1 MSAMSAVRVVAADL
15 GDPSHGEAIV
25 AVLDS
30 YARDPMGGGTPLSPE
45 VSATLSDR
53 LRAHPT
59 TRAFLAFDG
68 DEPVGLAICFLG
80 FSTFAARPL
89 LNIHDLAVLSGRRG
103 RGIGRALLAAVEEAA
118 RAEGCCKLTLE
129 VLDSNDRARGLY
141 ASFGFGDYALQGS
154 VSATRF
160 LAKALDP

>member
-1 MSAMSAVRVVAADL
+1 MSPARVVAVDL
-15 GDPSHGEAIV
+15 TQGAHGDALV

-45 VSATLSDR
+45 VSATLAGR

-68 DEPVGLAICFLG
+68 EEPVGVAICFLG

-89 LNIHDLAVLSGRRG
+89 LNIHDLAVVPERRG
-103 RGIGRALLAAVEEAA
+103 EGIGRALLTAVEEAA

-129 VLDSNDRARGLY
+129 VLDANARARALY
-141 ASFGFGDYALQGS
+141 ASLGFDDYALQGS
-154 VSATRF
+154 ASPTRF
-160 LAKALDP
+160 LTKSLDA

>member
-1 MSAMSAVRVVAADL
+1 VTPLRVVAADL
-15 GDPSHGEAIV
+15 GDPSHRQAIV

-45 VSATLSDR
+45 VSATLADR
-53 LRAHPT
+53 LQAHPT

-89 LNIHDLAVLSGRRG
+89 LNVHDLAVSPQRRG
-103 RGIGRALLAAVEEAA
+103 RGIGRMLLAAVEDAA

-141 ASFGFGDYALQGS
+141 ASFGFDDYALQGS
-154 VSATRF
+154 VSPTRF
-160 LAKALDP
+160 LTKSLDP

>member
-1 MSAMSAVRVVAADL
+1 VSPVRVVAADL
-15 GDPSHGEAIV
+15 DDPFHRRALV

-30 YARDPMGGGTPLSPE
+30 YARDPMGGGTTLSPD
-45 VSATLSDR
+45 VSETLADR
-53 LRAHPT
+53 LQAHPT

-89 LNIHDLAVLSGRRG
+89 LNIHDLAVLPERRG
-103 RGIGRALLAAVEEAA
+103 QGIGRALLGAVEEAA
-118 RAEGCCKLTLE
+118 RSEGCCKLTLE

-141 ASFGFGDYALQGS
+141 TSFGFDDYALQGS
-154 VSATRF
+154 VSPTRF
-160 LAKALDP
+160 LTKSLSP